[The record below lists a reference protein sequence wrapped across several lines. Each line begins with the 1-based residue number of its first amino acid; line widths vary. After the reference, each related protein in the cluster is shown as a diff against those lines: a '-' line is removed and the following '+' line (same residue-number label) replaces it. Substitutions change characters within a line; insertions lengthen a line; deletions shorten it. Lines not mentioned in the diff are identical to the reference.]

1 MGTII
6 RITGDGVFIESC
18 PKDGSMET
26 SFTDSLDKK
35 MCNLS
40 NNVDQVIDVDRIL
53 QHTITY
59 DCTDDSGHQ
68 MTRTKSSFLNSRGQ
82 CSG

>member
-6 RITGDGVFIESC
+6 RITGDGVFIESS
-18 PKDGSMET
+18 PKDNSMEN
-26 SFTDSLDKK
+26 SGSDMFDRK

-40 NNVDQVIDVDRIL
+40 NNGD
-53 QHTITY
+53 T
-59 DCTDDSGHQ
+59 SGHQ

-82 CSG
+82 FSGLTFYV